1 MTLPVAILAGGMA
14 TRLRPLTESIPKAL
28 VEVAGR
34 PFIHHQLKLL
44 LQRGFRRVV
53 LCVGYLGE
61 KIEAAV
67 GDGGSL
73 GMCIDYVFDGEK
85 LLGTG
90 GALRKALPF
99 LGEKFMVL
107 YGDTYLQCDYA
118 AVEKAFV
125 SKGKLGLM
133 TVLRN
138 ANRWDRSN
146 VLFSNGRIIRYDKMN
161 PSVEMEHIDY
171 CLGALQAQA
180 FDLYPPDTML
190 DLATL
195 YRDLLAKEALS
206 GFEVSERFYEIG
218 TLAGLEETRNYFKEN
233 SL

>member
-1 MTLPVAILAGGMA
+1 
-14 TRLRPLTESIPKAL
+14 L

-171 CLGALQAQA
+171 GLGALQAQA